1 VDRSTSL
8 SALVAEALTAYLA
21 APTTGFAS
29 PNEAAGMAS
38 SARAGANPS
47 VRAIHFVPSVEAALA
62 FYRALG
68 LKAGPESR
76 TGNWAELAAG
86 GGEVALHDSASADDG
101 RGRQGT
107 MLTLVTHES
116 LEDVEARLGAAGFPA
131 EGTIVDQEWGR
142 SLYVRSPAGDVIQ
155 IDEQDP
161 SLYT

>member
-1 VDRSTSL
+1 
-8 SALVAEALTAYLA
+8 VAEALTAYLA
-21 APTTGFAS
+21 APTKGFAS